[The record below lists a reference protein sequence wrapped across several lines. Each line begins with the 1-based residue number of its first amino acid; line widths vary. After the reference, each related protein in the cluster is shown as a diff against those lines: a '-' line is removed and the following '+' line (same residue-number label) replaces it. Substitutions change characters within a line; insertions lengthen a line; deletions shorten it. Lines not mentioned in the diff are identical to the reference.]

1 MEQKIAL
8 TTELEALREENR
20 ELGKAVKKLERELR
34 VTKSFLDKVTQ
45 TVEAKDTLGSV
56 LSAANARQKAYTD
69 ILLDSC
75 PSIIWL
81 LDNGGRFVLSTK
93 VFLTETGMP
102 NFDFI
107 KNKCY
112 DEVLGAFL
120 SPEKLEEL
128 ADAMAQVKA
137 THAPML
143 LNGWIDFSKSGSA
156 RYYSIELMSIGGE
169 TGAHAGITEG
179 VLVLLIDLTEIF
191 YEKQR
196 AEAANSAKSD
206 FLASMSHEI
215 RTPMNAI
222 LGMSEMLNRSELS
235 EEQRKYLG
243 DIRKSSQSLLA
254 IINDILDFS
263 KIEAGKMELVETS
276 FNLYMLLDNLASMF
290 RLMLADK
297 SLGFTLDIA
306 ADVPKIIQ
314 GDENRLRQV
323 LTNLLSNAHKYTRA
337 GGVTLRVWLNEKG
350 LLRFDVEDTGIG
362 IRPDDAGKLFSPFE
376 QLDTR
381 KNRNVVGT
389 GLGLAISYN
398 LCVMMGG
405 RLWLKSE
412 YGKGSTFSVELPCV
426 PAEAVIEESVVSE
439 EAFTA
444 PGARVLLVDDLDI
457 NLAVAEAMIGTYEI
471 ATDLAKNGPS
481 AIEQAKKTH
490 YDIIFM
496 DHMMPEMDGIEATAR
511 IRALGGWNS
520 EVPIIALTANAIA
533 GMEEVFLQNQFDG
546 FLSKPMNFEALG
558 ACLRRWLPPGMVVE
572 REDAPQPPQ

>member
-1 MEQKIAL
+1 MEQQTPK
-8 TTELEALREENR
+8 TDELEALREQNR
-20 ELGKAVKKLERELR
+20 EQGKTIRRLERELR
-34 VTKSFLDKVTQ
+34 VTRSFLDKVTQ

-81 LDNGGRFVLSTK
+81 LDNDGCFVLSTK
-93 VFLTETGMP
+93 VFLDVAGFP
-102 NFDFI
+102 NFDYI
-107 KNKCY
+107 KNKSY
-112 DEVLGAFL
+112 SEVLEQYL
-120 SPEKLEEL
+120 SWEKLDEL
-128 ADAMAQVKA
+128 KEAVARVKS
-137 THAPML
+137 THASVM
-143 LNGWIDFSKSGSA
+143 LNGRIDFSKNGNE

-179 VLVLLIDLTEIF
+179 VLVLLIDLTDII

-222 LGMSEMLNRSELS
+222 LGMSEMLNRSELT

-243 DIRKSSQSLLA
+243 DIRKSSQSLLS

-276 FNLYMLLDNLASMF
+276 FNLVMLLDNLGSMF
-290 RLMLADK
+290 RLMLEGKGLAF
-297 SLGFTLDIA
+297 SLKIA
-306 ADVPKIIQ
+306 SDVPKIIK

-323 LTNLLSNAHKYTRA
+323 LTNLLSNAYKYTQT
-337 GGVTLRVWLNEKG
+337 GSVLLNVWVNEKG
-350 LLRFDVEDTGIG
+350 LLQFDVCDTGIG
-362 IRPDDAGKLFSPFE
+362 IREEDAGKLFSPFE
-376 QLDTR
+376 QLDLR

-412 YGKGSTFSVELPCV
+412 YGKGSTFSLELPCV
-426 PAEAVIEESVVSE
+426 KAEAVIEESHISTE
-439 EAFTA
+439 DFSA

-457 NLAVAEAMIGTYEI
+457 NLAVAEAMIGTFEI
-471 ATDLAKNGPS
+471 ATDLAKSGVS
-481 AIEQAKKTH
+481 AIEQAEKTH

-520 EVPIIALTANAIA
+520 EVPIIALTANAIS
-533 GMEEVFLQNQFDG
+533 GMEEVFLENQFDG
-546 FLSKPMNFEALG
+546 FLSKPMDFNALG
-558 ACLRRWLPPGMVVE
+558 GCLRRWLPPGMVVE
-572 REDAPQPPQ
+572 RKDNN